1 MLLRNHSR
9 VLLDEPDELMTGTDE
24 SDESDESD
32 ELMTAID
39 ESDERKINTDELKI
53 DADELRH
60 L

>member
-9 VLLDEPDELMTGTDE
+9 VLLDEPDELMTGT
-24 SDESDESD
+24 DESDESD